1 MRGLP
6 NFARVRFLAFSI
18 AIFLLFLSNFSVQ
31 PVTQTAQAA
40 DNCQMFPETG
50 FQVCGKFLQ
59 YWQSHGGLAQ
69 QGFPISNVF
78 LETNAPPPSGDG
90 QQHKVQYFQRARF
103 EEHTENA
110 YPNDI
115 LLGLLGS
122 EQFTAK
128 YAAPAKE
135 TAQSGCQFFS
145 ETGFNLCGG
154 FLEYWQ
160 SHGGLAQQGF
170 PISAVFSERNAP
182 PPSGDGQDHLVQCFQ
197 RARFEQHNELT
208 NVTNN
213 TLLGLLGSEQ
223 FGKKYSGGQPPAVD
237 PPPSYPVANPTPTPA
252 PTQAPAQSGYAGV
265 KFLQVNG
272 TSPGRTASVEIQ
284 TKPGLT
290 CSITYIVPSGRV
302 STAKGLDPEVA
313 DSNGEAYWSWLISG
327 NTGRGTGTVRVSC
340 GPYSNSAPIII
351 G

>member
-1 MRGLP
+1 MSKRLSP
-6 NFARVRFLAFSI
+6 IFAV
-18 AIFLLFLSNFSVQ
+18 FLLLTLASFAIIGPNQKAL
-31 PVTQTAQAA
+31 AA
-40 DNCQMFPETG
+40 DCQNFPETG

-69 QGFPISNVF
+69 QGYPISNVF
-78 LETNAPPPSGDG
+78 LETNAPPPAGDG
-90 QQHKVQYFQRARF
+90 LQHKVQYFQRARF

-110 YPNDI
+110 YPNDV
-115 LLGLLGS
+115 LLGLLGT

-128 YAAPAKE
+128 YTAPSKE
-135 TAQSGCQFFS
+135 TAQAGCQYFS

-160 SHGGLAQQGF
+160 THGGLAQQGF
-170 PISAVFSERNAP
+170 PISGVFVEKNAAP
-182 PPSGDGQDHLVQCFQ
+182 PAGDGQDHLVQYFQ
-197 RARFEQHNELT
+197 RARFEQHTELT

-223 FGKKYSGGQPPAVD
+223 FGKKYPNTQPPAVD
-237 PPPSYPVANPTPTPA
+237 PPPSNPVNTPPTVNP
-252 PTQAPAQSGYAGV
+252 PTQPPATQPPAQVGYAGV

-284 TKPGLT
+284 TMPGLT

-313 DSNGEAYWSWLISG
+313 DANGEAYWSWLISG
-327 NTGRGTGTVRVSC
+327 NTGRGTGTVKVSC
-340 GPYSNSAPIII
+340 GSYFNSAPIVI